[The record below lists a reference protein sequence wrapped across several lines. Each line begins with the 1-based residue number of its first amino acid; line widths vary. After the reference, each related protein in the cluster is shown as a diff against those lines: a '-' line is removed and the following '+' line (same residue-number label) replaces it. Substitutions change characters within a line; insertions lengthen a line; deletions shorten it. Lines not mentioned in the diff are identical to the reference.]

1 MIAVCLV
8 VLVHL
13 VSGTEV
19 KDMSPAQFNTWCTA
33 NCPQS
38 NNAYCPYCGTKT
50 ADDSKTADG
59 DSKTADGDSKTAD
72 GDSKTADGDSKTADG
87 SAGST
92 GKNKDLSTA
101 TPAPVAAS
109 GASRRILCLHG
120 GGGSAAGMAAGTVAL
135 QAALGVRSLFDL
147 HDTTAT

>member
-50 ADDSKTADG
+50 AD
-59 DSKTADGDSKTAD
+59 
-72 GDSKTADGDSKTADG
+72 DSKTADGDSKTADG